1 MDDFP
6 VLVFLILVIAGVIG
20 AIAVMPYAFT
30 LNREQLAKVPF
41 SKQKLV
47 MLSLLQATIL
57 VSVATGL
64 GLLMAGEINLGA
76 PIIEAM
82 VTDDAVPS
90 DVGSWILIGIA
101 IGSISGILVVVIN
114 QYVFMPHLPPAFHK
128 TQADMPVWKRFLA
141 GFYGGITEEILT
153 RLFLM
158 TLFTWLIGQV
168 WTTSDGLPTDGAY
181 WFGIVMAAILFG
193 IGHLPATRALA
204 PLTPL
209 IIARALLLNSLVA
222 IGTGYLYWQYGLLI
236 AMIAHFT
243 ADMVLHI
250 AAPMFM
256 PPNDSIDLTETSEA
270 TPMNA
275 V

>member
-1 MDDFP
+1 MEFP
-6 VLVFLILVIAGVIG
+6 ILVFVVLVVSGVFG

-30 LNREQLAKVPF
+30 LNQEQLATVPF
-41 SKQKLV
+41 SKQKLI

-57 VSVATGL
+57 VVVATGL
-64 GLLMAGEINLGA
+64 GLLMSQDIGLGA
-76 PIIEAM
+76 PIIEAI
-82 VTDDAVPS
+82 VTDGIVPS
-90 DVGSWILIGIA
+90 DIGSWIILAIVIG
-101 IGSISGILVVVIN
+101 GGSGILVVVIN
-114 QYVFMPHLPPAFHK
+114 QYVFMPHLPAAFHK
-128 TQADMPVWKRFLA
+128 AQNRLALWKRFLA

-158 TLFTWLIGQV
+158 TLFTWLISRV
-168 WTTSDGLPTDGAY
+168 WATSDGLPTEGGY
-181 WFGIVMAAILFG
+181 WLGIILAAILFG

-209 IIARALLLNSLVA
+209 IIVRALVLNGLVA
-222 IGTGYLYWQYGLLI
+222 LGTGYLYWQYGLLI

-250 AAPMFM
+250 FAPMFISS
-256 PPNDSIDLTETSEA
+256 NDSPHLSEA
-270 TPMNA
+270 SDVMPTSA